1 MKLSTTRKL
10 PQPISDLGL
19 SPSPPLQPPAEL
31 TPFQNRIASIERK
44 SYSPDPPKSTAPPVQ
59 KVGDA
64 WVAASALAPT
74 TLKSRGGMER
84 APTAEGLRDS
94 VQRMFD
100 QPAIPIPG
108 SLPMNNQE
116 SEESDPMQRVMAW
129 QQPDATTQHL
139 SIFRLVRGTIPPT
152 EIGEPIAKTDTLLG
166 FDPNDLNPSRSA
178 SQVRRQTSV
187 LGGGG
192 VDGLRRRYEPK
203 TGLSG
208 IEEASDS
215 LSADQHKPPTH
226 ISHVTFPRPTMGG
239 QRLGYQ
245 PLTPHLEA
253 AEESSVEDTT
263 HRSRSTTTGADSL
276 DIRTPRT
283 QGSEAT
289 FQSGVDPTVLAK
301 LKDHSAE
308 HGQLQGDLQKVIGT
322 LTTLVA
328 GAGLTGTIEG
338 KLDNVALDVKAIE
351 NALNLNSLSIRAP
364 PSLTAEEE
372 TGDGKVPEV
381 HRKLDAIAKLCED
394 LLARGVGGGV
404 AATVPMTKDGS
415 RMSPPLAAPPM
426 VRKGSLGIAVDATEE
441 KEAGAEVAA
450 IMTDLVSFSIYSI
463 KNDS

>member
-1 MKLSTTRKL
+1 MKLSTIRKL
-10 PQPISDLGL
+10 PQPISDLVL
-19 SPSPPLQPPAEL
+19 SPTPPLQPAAEL
-31 TPFQNRIASIERK
+31 TPFQNRIVSLERK
-44 SYSPDPPKSTAPPVQ
+44 SYSPDPPLPTAPPVQ

-64 WVAASALAPT
+64 WVAASVLAPT
-74 TLKSRGGMER
+74 TLRSKGGVER
-84 APTAEGLRDS
+84 AASTEGLRDS

-100 QPAIPIPG
+100 QPSAPIQEP
-108 SLPMNNQE
+108 LPLDNQG
-116 SEESDPMQRVMAW
+116 SEESNPMQRVMAW

-139 SIFRLVRGTIPPT
+139 SIFRLARGTIPPT

-187 LGGGG
+187 LGG
-192 VDGLRRRYEPK
+192 VEGLRRRYEPK
-203 TGLSG
+203 ADLSG
-208 IEEASDS
+208 IEEGSDS

-226 ISHVTFPRPTMGG
+226 ISHVTFPKPTMGG
-239 QRLGYQ
+239 HRIGHQ
-245 PLTPHLEA
+245 PMTPHLEA
-253 AEESSVEDTT
+253 AEGSTVDDTT

-276 DIRTPRT
+276 DIRTPQT

-289 FQSGVDPTVLAK
+289 FQSSLDPTVLAK
-301 LKDHSAE
+301 LEDHSAE
-308 HGQLQGDLQKVIGT
+308 HGRLQGDLQKVIGT

-328 GAGLTGTIEG
+328 GAGVTGTIEG

-351 NALNLNSLSIRAP
+351 NALNLNALSIKAP

-394 LLARGVGGGV
+394 LLARGVGGAVLATAPV
-404 AATVPMTKDGS
+404 AKDGS

-441 KEAGAEVAA
+441 KEAGEEVAA
-450 IMTDLVSFSIYSI
+450 IMTDLVSLS
-463 KNDS
+463 